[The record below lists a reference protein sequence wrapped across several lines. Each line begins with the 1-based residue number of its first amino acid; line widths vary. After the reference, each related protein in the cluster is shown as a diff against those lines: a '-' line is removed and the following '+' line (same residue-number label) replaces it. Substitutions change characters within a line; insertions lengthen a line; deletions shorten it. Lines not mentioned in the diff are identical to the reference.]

1 MSKLDSQIKKITT
14 QMSNKNTEKDVVA
27 QMEEFLPV
35 MDNGRYHSIRAT
47 CVVKF

>member
-14 QMSNKNTEKDVVA
+14 QMANKNTEKDVVA

-35 MDNGRYHSIRAT
+35 MDN
-47 CVVKF
+47 

>member
-35 MDNGRYHSIRAT
+35 IDN
-47 CVVKF
+47 